1 MNCLSV
7 NDHVIFVGCE
17 DGGLR
22 LTSVGIDGHLDYQPQ
37 LFPSI
42 NGIDSFPL
50 TSIHSVAMNP
60 SDNMSTNGGN
70 ALKVGQQYLCGTGSK
85 DGTVATFYLSKATK

>member
-7 NDHVIFVGCE
+7 NNHVIFVGCE

-22 LTSVGIDGHLDYQPQ
+22 ITSVGIDGHLDYQPQ

-50 TSIHSVAMNP
+50 TSIHSVAMNT
-60 SDNMSTNGGN
+60 S
-70 ALKVGQQYLCGTGSK
+70 QQYLCATGSK